1 MIMTAASIPNF
12 ELLLASHYV
21 DGQPKLV
28 FLDWLTA
35 DDAHAADQDSKSL
48 GKLKRHYRL
57 TDDDITFIQANS
69 LSKENDLQDLL
80 LTAIQQLN
88 DYVAGNLATFELP
101 LDISM
106 GTAFQQRVWQALQAI
121 PYGQT
126 ISYAQLA
133 VNIGQP
139 TAFRAV
145 ANANGKNPFS
155 IVIPCHR
162 VIASG
167 GGLGGYT
174 GGLDKKRYLLD
185 IEAS

>member
-1 MIMTAASIPNF
+1 MIMTATSIPNF
-12 ELLLASHYV
+12 ELLLGSHYV
-21 DGQPKLV
+21 DGQPRLV
-28 FLDWLTA
+28 FLDWLTE
-35 DDAHAADQDSKSL
+35 DYPEQQSKSL
-48 GKLKRHYRL
+48 DKLKKHYQL
-57 TDDDITFIQANS
+57 DDADVQFVEQNS
-69 LSKENDLQDLL
+69 LSKAKDLQLL
-80 LTAIQQLN
+80 LITAIKQLN
-88 DYVAGNLATFELP
+88 EYAAKTRNSFDLP

-121 PYGQT
+121 PYGET

-133 VNIGQP
+133 DNIGQP

-174 GGLDKKRYLLD
+174 GGLDKKRYLLS
-185 IEAS
+185 IETS